1 MKSMRRLFQPAL
13 GSRALSLAA
22 IMVLAIALM
31 GAGDSNHAR
40 FNQLG
45 HGMMC
50 TCGCSQILLECN
62 HVGCQDSDRIRRE
75 LSDALERG
83 QSDEQIIAA
92 FKEKYGP
99 VILAAPTKQGFDLVA
114 WTMPGIVLLLG
125 IAGATLVVYRW
136 HLSRQPAQEAAPSPP
151 ATIDPYEDELRR
163 RARKETEL

>member
-1 MKSMRRLFQPAL
+1 MRGLFQSAPR
-13 GSRALSLAA
+13 SRALSLAA
-22 IMVLAIALM
+22 IVVLAIALM
-31 GAGDSNHAR
+31 GAGDSTHAR

-62 HVGCQDSDRIRRE
+62 HVGCQESDRLRRE

-92 FKEKYGP
+92 FREKYGP

-114 WTMPGIVLLLG
+114 WTMPGLVLLLG
-125 IAGATLVVYRW
+125 IVGATLVVYRW
-136 HLSRQPAQEAAPSPP
+136 HLKRQPAPEPVPAASAPL
-151 ATIDPYEDELRR
+151 DPYEDDLRR
-163 RARKETEL
+163 RARRETEL